1 MCAFVVCVCVCVC
14 VQVCVC
20 VYVCRCNCR
29 NYFLSPAVLQRARV
43 RARER
48 ERERER
54 EGGRRG
60 RRGRFGGMGGSGRVP
75 KVIDE
80 PSFIA
85 CRCSVDER
93 GVGRCLPH
101 GSHVLAT
108 RISTRMLVLLAFL
121 ALVVVFPLLSFST
134 SVSCVCVCVCV
145 RARARG
151 GVYVGGLR
159 QGSKARVCD
168 ECQYV
173 CEYVWG
179 AFGLVH
185 LVQQVNGAQVKHA
198 KCSN

>member
-1 MCAFVVCVCVCVC
+1 VRAFVVCVCVCVC
-14 VQVCVC
+14 RCVC
-20 VYVCRCNCR
+20 LYVCRCNCR
-29 NYFLSPAVLQRARV
+29 NYFLSPAVLQRERA

-48 ERERER
+48 EREREG
-54 EGGRRG
+54 EGG

-93 GVGRCLPH
+93 RVGRCLPH

-145 RARARG
+145 RARG

-159 QGSKARVCD
+159 QGSKTRGCD
-168 ECQYV
+168 E

-179 AFGLVH
+179 AFGLVQ
-185 LVQQVNGAQVKHA
+185 LVQQGNGAQVKHA